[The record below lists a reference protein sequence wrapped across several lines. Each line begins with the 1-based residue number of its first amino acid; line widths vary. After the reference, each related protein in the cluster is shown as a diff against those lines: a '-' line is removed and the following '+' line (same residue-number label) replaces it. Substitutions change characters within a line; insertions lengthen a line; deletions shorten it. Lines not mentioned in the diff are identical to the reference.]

1 MTHRFR
7 LGIWLLATTAGLF
20 PALEAATPSKS
31 GAKGGATYK
40 WVDESG
46 VTHYGDGLPPDAGN
60 TGAQVLNRNAIAV
73 RDLPAQSRTPEATST
88 GQDSGQPQVDEGT
101 QEAQRRRDRVLL
113 STYTSLRDIE
123 RLRDER
129 VSQIDHQITSTR
141 GYIDTVMQR
150 LETLRLRAFRF
161 KPYAASPQARRMPD
175 TLTAELVQ
183 ALNEERLQRE
193 FLAAREQEA
202 KATRASFQADAD
214 RYQKLVGR

>member
-1 MTHRFR
+1 MKQLLR
-7 LGIWLLATTAGLF
+7 LGICLLAATAGLF
-20 PALEAATPSKS
+20 PVLEAATPSKS
-31 GAKGGATYK
+31 GTKPGTTYK
-40 WVDESG
+40 WVDEHG

-73 RDLPAQSRTPEATST
+73 RDVPAQPRVTEGAAVS
-88 GQDSGQPQVDEGT
+88 QPQVDET
-101 QEAQRRRDRVLL
+101 AQEAQRRRDRVLL

-129 VSQIDHQITSTR
+129 VSQINNQITSTR
-141 GYIDTVMQR
+141 GYIETVTQR
-150 LETLRLRAFRF
+150 LETLRQRAFRF
-161 KPYAASPQARRMPD
+161 KPYAASPEARRMPD

-193 FLAAREQEA
+193 FLAAREQEV
-202 KATRASFQADAD
+202 KNTQNSFQADAD